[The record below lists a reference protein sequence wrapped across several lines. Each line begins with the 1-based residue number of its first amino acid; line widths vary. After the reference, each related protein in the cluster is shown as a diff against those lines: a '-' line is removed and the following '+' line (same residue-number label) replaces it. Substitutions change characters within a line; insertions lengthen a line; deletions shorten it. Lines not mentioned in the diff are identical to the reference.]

1 MKKYLIIIVLF
12 ITFSNNHVIAQDA
25 SSFEGTYYSAN
36 EKLIIKAIKITDTGD
51 GELLVQFKTSKGIEK
66 HKVNIPKNNTF
77 TVTVL
82 EEESFGRYKIMNG
95 KIITASGGSH
105 GEATEIYYENSV
117 ATREMEYISYRLTL
131 IDGNIRMEYRF
142 FSNYLDNNNR
152 LLFDQSSNWGVA
164 GEYTSW

>member
-36 EKLIIKAIKITDTGD
+36 EKLIIKAIKIADAGD
-51 GELLVQFKTSKGIEK
+51 GKLLVQFKTSKGIEK
-66 HKVNIPKNNTF
+66 YQVDIPDNNTF
-77 TVTVL
+77 TITIR
-82 EEESFGRYKIMNG
+82 EDASFGHWKIRNG
-95 KIITASGGSH
+95 NIITASGGGNGEVTTIYH
-105 GEATEIYYENSV
+105 GNAT
-117 ATREMEYISYRLTL
+117 ATREIEYISYRLTL

-142 FSNYLDNNNR
+142 FSDYLDNNNR

>member
-12 ITFSNNHVIAQDA
+12 ITLANNHVIAQDA
-25 SSFEGTYYSAN
+25 SSFEGTYYSTN

-51 GELLVQFKTSKGIEK
+51 GKLLVQFKTSKGIEK
-66 HKVNIPKNNTF
+66 HEVDVPGSNTF

-82 EEESFGRYKIMNG
+82 EEESFGKYKIMNG

-105 GEATEIYYENSV
+105 GEATEIYHRNSV
-117 ATREMEYISYRLTL
+117 ATREMEYISYRFTL

-142 FSNYLDNNNR
+142 FSNYLDSYNQV
-152 LLFDQSSNWGVA
+152 LFNQSSNWGVA